1 MVTAAERQAQLIRS
15 ARGGVD
21 QSEDKSEGIAQ
32 EFLEGMAS
40 GVIGIGEG
48 IVELGALGIDLIAD
62 TSYAQDVREGAEAV
76 RETLGIDPEGMVGKG
91 VEAVVQLGIPGLAAV
106 GAVSKISRLGRLKKV
121 LDQRN
126 MRILDD
132 GKLVAKKEK
141 SLTAPQRFALGAQQ
155 LTAAGLADAA
165 VATNNL
171 TTIGDLFDDSP
182 TSRDLTT
189 GLTGREE
196 AARIML
202 NRAKFGVEGAAAF
215 VAAPYVIK
223 GVSTVAAPVLSPV
236 AKGAKIAAE
245 PIARKAKALE
255 DEYTSGAREQMGT
268 LSKLAAQTM
277 ASVRFRGFL
286 PDFAGQLRSLVP
298 GLANAEIKKADILVR
313 ALDKDMDKVAKTLAK
328 EQKRDSKLLKTEM
341 QDTIEAW
348 MLAPK
353 AMGDDGLK
361 ATDVNLQEAFD
372 MLPDVIK
379 PTVNKMR
386 DQVDRLSNEILN
398 SSALQ
403 RRLKSSNKATRE
415 AAEEVETIIQGEMH
429 KYMRRRYKIHEDPN
443 YRISP
448 ELEAKAL
455 RGFQDDVTATLN
467 EIKSALRSGD
477 KDLVEQAQEFVTTNR
492 AGDFVLKTR
501 AGVSSA
507 GPKVPEDAAL
517 FARDRFIE
525 RHTPQSKPASKKT
538 EGRAAIERLDPN
550 IFTSRKRLTK
560 FQRELLGEIKGPQEN
575 FMATVSDLATFK
587 SVDNYFGGIRRSM
600 DAGDAG
606 TLRLF
611 KDDPGGRSGRRQLE
625 AQGFVQLKGPQYGAL
640 EDVFVPE
647 PVFNNMTR
655 VVRQADDS
663 VIELAKKMYS
673 GFLYTK
679 GMSQYSKT
687 ILSPI
692 TQVRNVTT
700 ASFFALAQGNV
711 GAGASLGESVNLVF
725 QGLKRLPPERQ
736 AAELAELM
744 ELGVIGTQAQLQ
756 EIKQLLKTGFGT
768 SKQYASE
775 AAGEVGEQYI
785 RRREAGKLGNFFGDV
800 ANNLKGVTGKAED
813 LYQGGDDV
821 WKIYNFN
828 AELSKLKKVFSQMDE
843 TTKVDQ
849 LSKLTGRAVEDIS
862 DNPAIIAR
870 LKGIDV
876 SEVTRTGEGFRK
888 ALRREAA
895 DIVRNNVPN
904 YSLAPEA
911 IRGLRRLPIGNFIAF
926 PYEIYRTGFN
936 TIGRGLTELASD
948 NKEIQQIGLRR
959 LSGALTTFTVLPT
972 ALATAAYEFSGVSE
986 KEMKA
991 FQRQFAYPWQ
1001 KNSLLIP
1008 TGKTK
1013 EGVPTYIDFSYSNPY
1028 DQLARGARAAL
1039 TAYETGMEEGKS
1051 GDQIAAEIGFETL
1064 NESFKPFIESS
1075 IMSEKLQ
1082 DIFIRDG
1089 KMKTGALIYNPGMGD
1104 TAGTKVAK
1112 SFMHL
1117 ADGVLPGAIPLN
1129 IRGGVPEPS
1138 RFLRGLAEGTGDDT
1152 LFGVT
1157 SLDKSK
1163 RQFTLTGELS
1173 RAFTGMTEI
1182 EPKLDD
1188 LFKFKSAAF
1197 GKERR
1202 LASNI
1207 FNRVADDANAT
1218 PDQLFNA
1225 YVKADEARYRVY
1237 NKLYQTVE
1245 DLREMGF
1252 SEREIRRNFKVEN
1265 IDVSR
1270 VMRNKY
1276 EPLEVASVVKSEMR
1290 DLGTFTRTFRNLSRN
1305 YYRSRR
1311 NIPFKSSVELE
1322 QETSENTLFAPLKQA
1337 LSSPSAPEVAPQ
1349 PDAIRPQSQQIPAQ
1363 IPQVAPLTDNT
1374 RFFHPSAT
1382 GGPLGRD
1389 RGIAYQTIV
1398 ESAQSKGMTPDE
1410 LIQKAGLQR
1419 ADVSASLLPDPRDR
1433 DLARRT

>member
-1 MVTAAERQAQLIRS
+1 MSEIKGYTAEEARSLGLI
-15 ARGGVD
+15 GE
-21 QSEDKSEGIAQ
+21 EDKSEGVAQ

-48 IVELGALGIDLIAD
+48 IVELGALGVDLIAD
-62 TSYAQDVREGAEAV
+62 TSYAQDVREGAQAV

-91 VEAVVQLGIPGLAAV
+91 VEAVVQLGIPGLAAA
-106 GAVSKISRLGRLKKV
+106 GAVSKVSRVGRLKKV

-126 MRILDD
+126 MRVLED
-132 GKLVAKKEK
+132 GKLVASTKK

-182 TSRDLTT
+182 TARDLTT

-255 DEYTSGAREQMGT
+255 DEYTSGARDQMGT
-268 LSKLAAQTM
+268 LSKVAAQTM
-277 ASVRFRGFL
+277 ANVRFRGFL
-286 PDFAGQLRSLVP
+286 PDFAGRLRSLVP
-298 GLANAEIKKADILVR
+298 GMANAEIKKADALVR
-313 ALDKDMDKVAKTLAK
+313 SLDKNMDKVAKTLAK

-353 AMGDDGLK
+353 AMSDDGLK
-361 ATDVNLQEAFD
+361 ATDANLQEAFD

-386 DQVDRLSNEILN
+386 DQVDRLSNDILN
-398 SSALQ
+398 SSAFQ
-403 RRLKSSNKATRE
+403 RMLNSDVKKTRE
-415 AAEEVETIIQGEMH
+415 NAERVQAIIEGEMH
-429 KYMRRRYKIHEDPN
+429 KYMRRRYRAYEDPN
-443 YRISP
+443 YKIDSS
-448 ELEAKAL
+448 ELKERAL
-455 RGFQDDVTATLN
+455 RGFEDDVTATLD
-467 EIKSALRSGD
+467 EIKGALRSGD
-477 KDLVEQAQEFVTTNR
+477 EDLVEQAGKFITTNT
-492 AGDFVLKTR
+492 AGDIVLKTR

-507 GPKVPEDAAL
+507 APKVPEDAAL
-517 FARDRFIE
+517 FARDSFIA
-525 RHTPQSKPASKKT
+525 RHKVTPELKGEAKAT
-538 EGRAAIERLDPN
+538 GRTAIERLDPN
-550 IFTSRKRLTK
+550 IFKDRRRLKK
-560 FQRELLGEIKGPQEN
+560 FQRELLGEVKGPQES
-575 FMATVSDLATFK
+575 FMTTVSDLATFK
-587 SVDNYFGGIRRSM
+587 AVDNYFAGIRRSM

-611 KDDPGGRSGRRQLE
+611 RDDPGSRTGQVQLE
-625 AQGFVQLKGPQYGAL
+625 AEGFVQLKGAKYGSL
-640 EDVFVPE
+640 ENVFVPQ
-647 PVFNNMTR
+647 PVYNNMTR
-655 VVRQADDS
+655 AAKAEDES
-663 VIELAKKMYS
+663 VIELVKKMYS

-687 ILSPI
+687 VLSPI

-775 AAGEVGEQYI
+775 AGGEVGEQYV
-785 RRREAGKLGNFFGDV
+785 RRREGGKLGNFFGDV
-800 ANNLKGVTGKAED
+800 ANNLKGVTGRAED

-828 AELSKLKKVFSQMDE
+828 AELSKLKKVFSGMDQNARI
-843 TTKVDQ
+843 KQ
-849 LSKLTGRAVEDIS
+849 LSDMTGRSQADI
-862 DNPAIIAR
+862 A
-870 LKGIDV
+870 
-876 SEVTRTGEGFRK
+876 EEGFRK

-895 DIVRNNVPN
+895 DIVRNTVPN

-911 IRGLRRLPIGNFIAF
+911 IRGIRRLPIGNFIAF

-936 TIGRGLTELASD
+936 TIGRGITELASD

-959 LSGALTTFTVLPT
+959 LTGALTTFTVLPT

-1008 TGKTK
+1008 TGRT
-1013 EGVPTYIDFSYSNPY
+1013 EDGLPTYMDFSYSNPY

-1051 GDQIAAEIGFETL
+1051 GDQIAAEIGFQTL

-1082 DIFIRDG
+1082 DIFIRG
-1089 KMKTGALIYNPGMGD
+1089 GQMRTGARVFNPGMGD

-1129 IRGGVPEPS
+1129 IRAGVPEPS

-1157 SLDKSK
+1157 SLDKSD
-1163 RQFTLTGELS
+1163 REFTLTGELS

-1182 EPKLDD
+1182 EPKRDQL
-1188 LFKFKSAAF
+1188 LKFKSAEF

-1207 FNRVADDANAT
+1207 FNRVADNANAT
-1218 PDQLFNA
+1218 PDQLLNA
-1225 YVKADEARYRVY
+1225 FAEADDARYRIY
-1237 NKLYQTVE
+1237 NKMYQTVE

-1252 SEREIRRNFKVEN
+1252 SEREIRKGFKEN
-1265 IDVSR
+1265 KIDVSR
-1270 VMRNKY
+1270 IMRNKY
-1276 EPLEVASVVKSEMR
+1276 EPLEIADTIISEMR
-1290 DLGTFTRTFRNLSRN
+1290 DLGTYTADFRRSIRD
-1305 YYRSRR
+1305 YRRSRR
-1311 NIPFKSSVELE
+1311 NIPFKSSAELE
-1322 QETSENTLFAPLKQA
+1322 QETGENTLFESLRQP

-1349 PDAIRPQSQQIPAQ
+1349 PTAIRPQSQQIQAQ

-1374 RFFHPSAT
+1374 KFFLPSAT
-1382 GGPLGRD
+1382 GGVFGKD
-1389 RGIAYQTIV
+1389 RGVEYQSIV
-1398 ESAQSKGMTPDE
+1398 QTAEARGITPDE

-1433 DLARRT
+1433 DLANRG

>member
-1 MVTAAERQAQLIRS
+1 MVTAAEEQARLFKAIGDG
-15 ARGGVD
+15 AD
-21 QSEDKSEGIAQ
+21 QPEDKSEGIAQ

-106 GAVSKISRLGRLKKV
+106 GAVSKVSRLGRLKKV

-236 AKGAKIAAE
+236 AKGAKKAAE

-255 DEYTSGAREQMGT
+255 DEYTSGAREQMGA

-361 ATDVNLQEAFD
+361 ATDASLQEAFD
-372 MLPDVIK
+372 MLPDAIK

-403 RRLKSSNKATRE
+403 RRLKSTNKATRE

-477 KDLVEQAQEFVTTNR
+477 DDLVRQAQEFVTTNR

-587 SVDNYFGGIRRSM
+587 AVDNYFGGIRRSM

-625 AQGFVQLKGPQYGAL
+625 AQGFVQLKGSQYGAL

-756 EIKQLLKTGFGT
+756 EIKQLLKTGLGT
-768 SKQYASE
+768 SRTYASE

-828 AELSKLKKVFSQMDE
+828 AELSKLKKVFAGMDQK
-843 TTKVDQ
+843 TRRTQ
-849 LSKLTGRAVEDIS
+849 LAAMTGRSED
-862 DNPAIIAR
+862 DIA
-870 LKGIDV
+870 K
-876 SEVTRTGEGFRK
+876 EGFRK

-895 DIVRNNVPN
+895 DIVRNTVPN

-959 LSGALTTFTVLPT
+959 LTGALTTFSVLPT

-1008 TGKTK
+1008 TGRTK

-1039 TAYETGMEEGKS
+1039 NAYETGMEEGKS
-1051 GDQIAAEIGFETL
+1051 GDQIAAEIGFQTL

-1082 DIFIRDG
+1082 DILIRDG
-1089 KMKTGALIYNPGMGD
+1089 QMKTGARVYNFGKGD

-1117 ADGVLPGAIPLN
+1117 ADGVLPGAIPFN
-1129 IRGGVPEPS
+1129 VRGGVPEPS

-1152 LFGVT
+1152 IFGVT
-1157 SLDKSK
+1157 SLDKAD

-1182 EPKLDD
+1182 EPNLDQ

-1218 PDQLFNA
+1218 PDQLYNA
-1225 YVKADEARYRVY
+1225 FVKADEARYRVY
-1237 NKLYQTVE
+1237 NGLYQTIE

-1252 SEREIRRNFKVEN
+1252 SEREIRRNFKDEK

-1270 VMRNKY
+1270 IMRNKY
-1276 EPLEVASVVKSEMR
+1276 EPLQLADVIKSEMR
-1290 DLGTFTRTFRNLSRN
+1290 DRNTYTREFRDSIRS

-1349 PDAIRPQSQQIPAQ
+1349 PDAIQPQSQQIPAQ
-1363 IPQVAPLTDNT
+1363 IPQVAPLTSST
-1374 RFFHPSAT
+1374 RFFLPSAT
-1382 GGPLGRD
+1382 GGLFGRD
-1389 RGIAYQTIV
+1389 RGVAYQSIV
-1398 ESAQSKGMTPDE
+1398 ETAKANKMTPDE